1 MKKKVIALVLTGIMG
16 ISLMACGQEKKE
28 KPVVQETVEEE
39 SMEEEQEVQKP
50 QEEQEA
56 QTDVPEETQG
66 EENIQEE
73 IKYEDNFSVDSEDF
87 SCYNVTMCFHIILN
101 AKITGIRIYLPRKS
115 FALYR
120 SGVNTDKMLRT
131 DSGKNKKHIF

>member
-73 IKYEDNFSVDSEDF
+73 IKYEDNFSVDSEAVAAFGKRVKEVVAGQVLRCLRRMDPI
-87 SCYNVTMCFHIILN
+87 SYSAWQTADL
-101 AKITGIRIYLPRKS
+101 
-115 FALYR
+115 R
-120 SGVNTDKMLRT
+120 SEA
-131 DSGKNKKHIF
+131 